1 MFDKVLLLVLVG
13 VAQNVMADT
22 YTWITPTNTA
32 YYTMNSAR
40 WEGGV
45 APDPTAGHSLDFSA
59 ETMVN
64 TSSGAVSGRGQTIEE
79 VRLTYDNSNHAYDRV
94 WGGYGRTLS
103 IFFAGYNP
111 SPTYSVNDPNDF
123 KGLWWLAMP
132 WTFTLNATAAHT
144 PILRRVQVEGAPN
157 FTVPTAGT
165 TAVIS
170 NFFGRGTLC
179 KSGAGTL
186 NVVENEGPAQ
196 NVRVKAGPLNVAG
209 AKRLSEGELAGVL
222 ATAAFHVDANRADS
236 FTMED
241 GRIAQWRDV
250 RGDGYPYA
258 KVCVQNGNTLPL
270 PWLAPAAHNGLDM
283 VDFGAFTNGH
293 AKAAE
298 SGLSAGMEW
307 SKDFGVSYKAPFVLE
322 AFVVQGFND
331 PSAVKLAPVFGNL
344 WDKTF
349 RRPPSAGALVMVNNS
364 ATSAD
369 NMRSNLNARDG
380 DFAINGMG
388 VKPDIELTTPEVRL
402 FSFRARE
409 NAYTRFSA
417 FAVDYG
423 SYAGGLKIGEAIFFT
438 NFLTRVERRNVMR
451 YLQKKWNLG
460 WDGGEAEADVG
471 TWLDESAAA
480 QFNVP
485 EGERLGVREL
495 AWKNATFEKTGAGEL
510 AVGSLYPQ
518 GKTGVEL
525 PVTVSSGK
533 LSYLGRLKPSAN
545 PQPAADA
552 FRHYDADDAA
562 SIVAAEGNITEWKD
576 QSGDSGKSATRL
588 AASRTGN
595 NTFGY
600 PQYVTANGPN
610 GHAYV
615 DLGAAV
621 AATNSPQTSGAFLF
635 DTAQTSK
642 DTRVLQEIFF
652 AVRRKKSNFACW
664 FLGSYLGSNVDF
676 HPTAPELFRQPYAN
690 SALQGGEVTKNG
702 RSIDPLLNNSIE
714 EWCVLRITPIT
725 PLHGALIGADRGGVG
740 SSYLGGLE
748 LGEVIFYD
756 RRLTRQEEIDTEAYL
771 MKKWLGQEHPLAADE
786 RLKSLTYTAT
796 ADATLDL
803 KSDLTVGAL
812 NVEGTSFTKTG
823 PGALR
828 AGELSGN
835 ATQLMVAE
843 GTFALPDEAE
853 NIAFHFDAL
862 DETSFTTFVSGEE
875 GNLRT
880 NVVSWADVRQN
891 GVAANAVYR
900 DASITNPTLQQ
911 VEMRPGVWRPT
922 VDFGD
927 YADGWSNALK
937 TAHQSTAGL
946 CLNTRFTN
954 IREAITVHADYPG
967 VNPFLFA
974 DSQNVDYH
982 RGNGMLIN
990 DKYGLDGFRSVDAVI
1005 LVNGEP
1011 QPRTYSPTKGEFN
1024 VISLAQAGTQAAA
1037 ISQIALDRKSS
1048 STITSSYRAG
1058 GMRCSEQIGF
1068 TEKLT
1073 EEQRDYWTRH
1083 LLYKWFGEGTDPV
1096 ITNSAYTALT
1106 LGPTATLT
1114 MPGNMLLEV
1123 ASFTGGGKVVGR
1135 LALAESAALTIT
1147 LGSPLVVEGDFT
1159 VVGALAL
1166 NIVLP
1171 AGTTAHDIAF
1181 GDYPL
1186 VTAAALDVN
1195 LSQCTFDSPLGG
1207 GKSVK
1212 LVQTDTSLALRVA
1225 PRGMVLS
1232 FR

>member
-1 MFDKVLLLVLVG
+1 MGLVALCG
-13 VAQNVMADT
+13 AGLAMADT

-32 YYTMNSAR
+32 YYTMNTAAR
-40 WEGGV
+40 WVGGV
-45 APDPTAGHSLDFSA
+45 APDPAAGHSLDFSA
-59 ETMVN
+59 EPMVN
-64 TSSGAVSGRGQTIEE
+64 TSSGVLSGRGQSVEE
-79 VRLTYDNSNHAYDRV
+79 VRLTYNNSNHVYDCI
-94 WGGYGRTLS
+94 WGGYGRMLS
-103 IFFAGYNP
+103 ISFTTYNP

-123 KGLWWLAMP
+123 EGLWWLSMP
-132 WTFTLNATAAHT
+132 WTFTLNATAGHT

-186 NVVENEGPAQ
+186 DVVENEGLAQ
-196 NVRVKAGPLNVAG
+196 NVRVKEGTLNIAG
-209 AKRLSEGELAGVL
+209 AKPLSEGELAAVL

-236 FTMED
+236 FTTE
-241 GRIAQWRDV
+241 GNRIAQWRDV
-250 RGDGYPYA
+250 RGAGYPYA

-307 SKDFGVSYKAPFVLE
+307 SKDFGVGYKAPFVLE

-331 PSAVKLAPVFGNL
+331 PEAVKLAPVFGNL

-349 RRPPSAGALVMVNNS
+349 RRPSSGALVMVNNS
-364 ATSAD
+364 ATSATST
-369 NMRSNLNARDG
+369 RPNLNARDG

-388 VKPDIELTTPEVRL
+388 VKPDTELTTPKVRL

-409 NAYTRFSA
+409 NDYTRFSA

-423 SYAGGLKIGEAIFFT
+423 SYVGGLKIGEAIFFT

-471 TWLDESAAA
+471 TWLDETAAA

-495 AWKNATFEKTGAGEL
+495 AWKSATFEKTGAGEL

-518 GKTGVEL
+518 GKTGLEL
-525 PVTVSSGK
+525 PVTVSGGK
-533 LSYLGRLKPSAN
+533 LSYLGRLKVSAT

-576 QSGDSGKSATRL
+576 QSDDDGKSATRL

-600 PQYVTANGPN
+600 PQYVTTNGPN

-621 AATNSPQTSGAFLF
+621 LATSSPQTSGAFLF

-664 FLGSYLGSNVDF
+664 LLGSYLNSNVDF
-676 HPTAPELFRQPYAN
+676 HPTAPELFRQPYAS

-702 RSIDPLLNNSIE
+702 RSIDPLLNNNIE

-835 ATQLMVAE
+835 ANRLTVAE

-922 VDFGD
+922 VDFGA
-927 YADGWSNALK
+927 YADGWSNAVK
-937 TAHQSTAGL
+937 NTSKSTAGL

-954 IREAITVHADYPG
+954 IREAITVHADISG
-967 VNPFLFA
+967 NPFLFA
-974 DSQNVDYH
+974 DSDKVDYH
-982 RGNGMLIN
+982 RGNGTLIHN
-990 DKYGLDGFRSVDAVI
+990 TYGLDGFRDPNAVI
-1005 LVNGEP
+1005 LVNGEAKD
-1011 QPRTYSPTKGEFN
+1011 RTYSPTKGVFN
-1024 VISLAQAGTQAAA
+1024 VISLAQATNPPAAA
-1037 ISQIALDRKSS
+1037 LSQIALDRKGS

-1068 TEKLT
+1068 TRPLSNQ
-1073 EEQRDYWTRH
+1073 QRDYWTRH
-1083 LLYKWFGEGTDPV
+1083 LLYKWFGEGADPV

-1106 LGPTATLT
+1106 LGPAATLT

-1123 ASFTGGGKVVGR
+1123 ASFTGGGRVVGR
-1135 LALAESAALTIT
+1135 LALADPAALTVT

-1166 NIVLP
+1166 NVVLP
-1171 AGTTAHDIAF
+1171 AGQTVRDVAF
-1181 GDYPL
+1181 GNYPL
-1186 VTAAALDVN
+1186 VRAANLDLDLVQVT
-1195 LSQCTFDSPLGG
+1195 LTSPFTGA
-1207 GKSVK
+1207 KRAK
-1212 LVQTDTSLALRVA
+1212 LVRTAEGLALIVS
-1225 PRGMVLS
+1225 PKGLNLT

>member
-32 YYTMNSAR
+32 YYTMNTAAR
-40 WEGGV
+40 WVGGV
-45 APDPTAGHSLDFSA
+45 APDPAAGHSLDFSA
-59 ETMVN
+59 EPMVN
-64 TSSGAVSGRGQTIEE
+64 TSSGVLSGRGQSIEE
-79 VRLTYDNSNHAYDRV
+79 VRLTYNNSNHAYDRI

-111 SPTYSVNDPNDF
+111 SPTYSVNDPKDF
-123 KGLWWLAMP
+123 EGLWWLSMP

-157 FTVPTAGT
+157 FTVSTAGT

-179 KSGAGTL
+179 KSGEGTL

-196 NVRVKAGPLNVAG
+196 NVRVKKGTLNVAG
-209 AKRLSEGELAGVL
+209 AKSLSEGELAAVL

-241 GRIAQWRDV
+241 GRIAQWHDV
-250 RGDGYPYA
+250 RGAGYPYGQL
-258 KVCVQNGNTLPL
+258 CTQNNKTSAL
-270 PWLAPAAHNGLDM
+270 PWRAEKALNELDM
-283 VDFGAFTNGH
+283 VDFGSYEDDMAVAGQTGNS
-293 AKAAE
+293 AA
-298 SGLSAGMEW
+298 LAW
-307 SKDFGVSYKAPFVLE
+307 SKDFGNGYKGPFVLE
-322 AFVVQGFND
+322 AFVVACFND
-331 PSAVKLAPVFGNL
+331 ENGRKKGSYFSNL
-344 WDKTF
+344 WDKPF
-349 RRPPSAGALVMVNNS
+349 RRNDGEVCDVGSK
-364 ATSAD
+364 ATSAS
-369 NMRSNLNARDG
+369 NLQSNLNSRDG
-380 DFAINGMG
+380 DFALTG
-388 VKPDIELTTPEVRL
+388 VGARPADTIPDQSARI

-409 NAYTRFSA
+409 NAYTRFSG

-423 SYAGGLKIGEAIFFT
+423 GRVGGLKIGEAIYFT

-471 TWLDESAAA
+471 TWLDETAATT
-480 QFNVP
+480 FDVP
-485 EGERLGVREL
+485 AGGRVGIREL
-495 AWKNATFEKTGAGEL
+495 EWGTNTLEKTGAGEL

-518 GKTGVEL
+518 GKTGLEL
-525 PVTVSSGK
+525 PVTISGGK
-533 LSYLGRLKPSAN
+533 LSYLGRLKVSAN

-576 QSGDSGKSATRL
+576 QSGDDGKSATRL

-621 AATNSPQTSGAFLF
+621 LATSSPQTSGAFLF
-635 DTAQTSK
+635 DTAQTNK

-664 FLGSYLGSNVDF
+664 LLGSYLNSNVDF

-702 RSIDPLLNNSIE
+702 RSIDPILNNNIE

-812 NVEGTSFTKTG
+812 NVEGASFTKTG

-835 ATQLMVAE
+835 ATQLTVAE

-954 IREAITVHADYPG
+954 IREAITVHADYPD

-982 RGNGMLIN
+982 RGNGTLIHN
-990 DKYGLDGFRSVDAVI
+990 TYGLDGFRDPNAVI
-1005 LVNGEP
+1005 LVNGEAKD
-1011 QPRTYSPTKGEFN
+1011 RTYSPTKGVFN
-1024 VISLAQAGTQAAA
+1024 VISLAQATNTPAAA
-1037 ISQIALDRKSS
+1037 ISQIALDRKGS

-1068 TEKLT
+1068 TRPLSNQ
-1073 EEQRDYWTRH
+1073 QRDYWTRH
-1083 LLYKWFGEGTDPV
+1083 LLYKWFGEGADPV

-1106 LGPTATLT
+1106 LGPAATLT

-1135 LALAESAALTIT
+1135 LALADPAALTVT

-1171 AGTTAHDIAF
+1171 TGTTAHDIAF

-1186 VTAAALDVN
+1186 VTAATFDVD
-1195 LSQCTFDSPLGG
+1195 LAQCTFDSPLGG